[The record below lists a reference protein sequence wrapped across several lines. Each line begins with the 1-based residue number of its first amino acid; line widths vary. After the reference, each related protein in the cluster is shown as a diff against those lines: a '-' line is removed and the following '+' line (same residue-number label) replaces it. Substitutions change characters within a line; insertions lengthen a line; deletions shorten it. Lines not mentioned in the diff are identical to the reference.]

1 MKPTM
6 ILTAA
11 LFLFSHAQA
20 QTAQFGIKGGL
31 NASELH
37 VEGNSSLKTRIAFH
51 AGILAHIHA
60 SETWAIQPEI
70 LYSAEG
76 AKGKDGNT
84 TSFLNLGYL
93 NIPVL
98 LQYMFDN
105 GFRIEGGPQ
114 MGFLVSAK
122 TKTGGTSVDVKDNY
136 KSTAF
141 SIPLGIGYLT
151 MNGLGFDARYV
162 FGLSNIN
169 TDTHPVVQSNVFQF
183 GIFYQFKKMK
193 KR

>member
-1 MKPTM
+1 MKKITVLAAGLLL
-6 ILTAA
+6 LT
-11 LFLFSHAQA
+11 SVNA
-20 QTAQFGIKGGL
+20 QTAQFGIKGGM
-31 NASELH
+31 NAASLH
-37 VEGNSSLKTRIAFH
+37 VKDNSTLKTKIGFN

-60 SETWAIQPEI
+60 SDQWAIQPEI
-70 LYSAEG
+70 IYSSEG
-76 AKGKDGNT
+76 AKGKVDNT
-84 TSFLNLGYL
+84 TGMVNLGYL

-114 MGFLVSAK
+114 MGFLMSAK
-122 TKTGGTSVDVKDNY
+122 NKIGSTTTDIKDNY

-141 SIPLGIGYLT
+141 SIPLGVSYLT

-169 TDTHPVVQSNVFQF
+169 KNTNPTVQSNVFQF
-183 GIFYQFKKMK
+183 GLFYLFRKK
-193 KR
+193 